1 MWGWTM
7 KAQMVVRLV
16 VLLSL
21 FGGILMGAAGTIH
34 FWQAWA
40 FLALMGGGSLAM
52 VIYLAR
58 RDPALLERRLRR
70 QEQRPVQKVFH
81 YTATSTW
88 LLGFLIAG
96 LDHRY
101 GWSPVLPWWLCAL
114 GLAGG
119 AWGFYL
125 TFATARA
132 NTFASATIGLEK
144 DQRVISTGPY
154 GIVRHPMYSGIA
166 ALMTGMPIGLG
177 SLAGLA
183 ASAIMIALLVIR
195 LLDEEKL
202 LRVELPGYAEYCA
215 RVKWRLAPGVY

>member
-1 MWGWTM
+1 M
-7 KAQMVVRLV
+7 KAQMVVRFV
-16 VLLSL
+16 VLMSL
-21 FGGILMGAAGTIH
+21 FGGILMGSAGTIR

-52 VIYLAR
+52 VVYLAR

-81 YTATSTW
+81 YTATVTW
-88 LLGFLIAG
+88 LLSFLIAG

-114 GLAGG
+114 GLAAA
-119 AWGFYL
+119 AWGLYV

-144 DQRVISTGPY
+144 DQQVISTGPY

-166 ALMTGMPIGLG
+166 ALMLGMSIGLG
-177 SLAGLA
+177 SLAALA
-183 ASAIMIALLVIR
+183 ASALLIALLVIR
-195 LLDEEKL
+195 LLDEEKM
-202 LRVELPGYAEYCA
+202 LRVDLPGYAEYCA
-215 RVKWRLAPGVY
+215 RVRWRLAPGVY